1 MESRD
6 LRVSDAEREH
16 VGTLLQ
22 RAVGQGMLSLGEFT
36 ERMDTALAAKT
47 RGELN
52 AVLVDLPGVQVR
64 PEYLPHPA
72 QPGPVPAPPMPAPGH
87 PAPPMPGQGH
97 PASPM
102 PAPGHPASP
111 MPGPA
116 YPAPSP
122 HMQVPTIRGRM
133 SNLSRKGRWE
143 VPPVLRLDTV
153 LSSVTLDFTEAVMRT
168 QVVRIQVD
176 DYLSS
181 ITLVVPAE
189 ATADINGLDTV
200 AASAE
205 SKVRNGPPFGP
216 LHLIVDGT
224 VRLGSVNVKHPLG
237 TTLRKLLG

>member
-1 MESRD
+1 MIMESRD

-36 ERMDTALAAKT
+36 ERMDTALAART

-52 AVLVDLPGVQVR
+52 AVLVDLPGMQVR
-64 PEYLPHPA
+64 PEYLPHPM
-72 QPGPVPAPPMPAPGH
+72 QPTPAPAPPMAGPVPPAP
-87 PAPPMPGQGH
+87 
-97 PASPM
+97 AS
-102 PAPGHPASP
+102 HL
-111 MPGPA
+111 
-116 YPAPSP
+116 
-122 HMQVPTIRGRM
+122 QTPTIRGRL

-143 VPPVLRLDTV
+143 VPPVLRLDT
-153 LSSVTLDFTEAVMRT
+153 LMSSVTLDFTEAVMRT
-168 QVVRIQVD
+168 QVVRIQVE

-216 LHLIVDGT
+216 LHLIVGGT

>member
-1 MESRD
+1 
-6 LRVSDAEREH
+6 
-16 VGTLLQ
+16 
-22 RAVGQGMLSLGEFT
+22 MLSLGEFT

-72 QPGPVPAPPMPAPGH
+72 QPGPVPAPPVPGPGH
-87 PAPPMPGQGH
+87 SAPPV
-97 PASPM
+97 S
-102 PAPGHPASP
+102 
-111 MPGPA
+111 GPV

-133 SNLSRKGRWE
+133 STLSRKGRWE
-143 VPPVLRLDTV
+143 VPPVLRLDT
-153 LSSVTLDFTEAVMRT
+153 LMSSVTLDFTEAVMRT

-181 ITLVVPAE
+181 LTLIVPAE

-200 AASAE
+200 AASAQ

>member
-72 QPGPVPAPPMPAPGH
+72 QLGPVPAPPVPGPGH
-87 PAPPMPGQGH
+87 SAPPV
-97 PASPM
+97 S
-102 PAPGHPASP
+102 
-111 MPGPA
+111 GPV

-133 SNLSRKGRWE
+133 STLSRKGRWE
-143 VPPVLRLDTV
+143 VPPVLRLDT
-153 LSSVTLDFTEAVMRT
+153 LMSSVTLDFTEAVMRT

-181 ITLVVPAE
+181 LTLIVPAE

-200 AASAE
+200 AASAQ

>member
-72 QPGPVPAPPMPAPGH
+72 QPGPVPAPPVPGPGH
-87 PAPPMPGQGH
+87 SAPPV
-97 PASPM
+97 S
-102 PAPGHPASP
+102 
-111 MPGPA
+111 GPV

-133 SNLSRKGRWE
+133 STLSRKGRWE
-143 VPPVLRLDTV
+143 VPPVLRLDT
-153 LSSVTLDFTEAVMRT
+153 LMSSVTLDFTEAVMRT

-181 ITLVVPAE
+181 LTLIVPAE

-200 AASAE
+200 AASAQ

>member
-1 MESRD
+1 
-6 LRVSDAEREH
+6 
-16 VGTLLQ
+16 
-22 RAVGQGMLSLGEFT
+22 
-36 ERMDTALAAKT
+36 MDTALAAKT

-72 QPGPVPAPPMPAPGH
+72 QPGPVPAPPVPGPGH
-87 PAPPMPGQGH
+87 SAPPV
-97 PASPM
+97 S
-102 PAPGHPASP
+102 
-111 MPGPA
+111 GPV

-133 SNLSRKGRWE
+133 STLSRKGRWE
-143 VPPVLRLDTV
+143 VPPVLRLDT
-153 LSSVTLDFTEAVMRT
+153 LMSSVTLDFTEAVMRT

-181 ITLVVPAE
+181 LTLIVPAE

-200 AASAE
+200 AASAQ

>member
-72 QPGPVPAPPMPAPGH
+72 QPGPVPAPPVPGPGH
-87 PAPPMPGQGH
+87 SAPPMPG
-97 PASPM
+97 PV
-102 PAPGHPASP
+102 
-111 MPGPA
+111 
-116 YPAPSP
+116 YPAPPP

-133 SNLSRKGRWE
+133 STLSRKGRWE

-181 ITLVVPAE
+181 LTLIVPAE

-200 AASAE
+200 AASAQ